1 MNLDRTR
8 NARPAFI
15 SQTSTWRPAYLPVSA
30 WLEHGAFGF
39 WLVEATSPRLVVE
52 LGTDFG
58 FSYLTFCQAIKGLNL
73 GARAFAVDTWQGD
86 FHAGF
91 YGEEVFQTLKQ
102 AHDQDYRGFS
112 TLLRMTFDE
121 AVDKFADGSIDLL
134 HIDGRHLYDDVRHD
148 FNTWLPKLSDR
159 AVVLF
164 HDTNVRERDFGVFR
178 FWEEITSAY
187 PSFEFFHGHG
197 LGVLAV
203 GPNQP
208 DGMRALL
215 EADETE
221 RNLIRSVYAYLGSVI
236 NDRYALQSERSVY
249 QQEKGKFERTIAEQ
263 HEVIQRLEGD
273 VQQQLQ
279 LHQQQLQ
286 LHQQELQLHE
296 RQFQMQLTESIERE
310 AELTERLAKQ
320 AAELADT
327 RHRLAME
334 AGRIHEVF
342 SSSSWWL
349 TSPLRSA
356 ASWARRKRGRPQ
368 LLRTANDILA
378 IGKPEASGARHIVL
392 YSGEPETPGH
402 MYRVARFA
410 SAAEVLGCK
419 TTIVTDDA
427 HLVDAPPGD
436 VLFVWRAR
444 SSERLAR
451 AAAEAR
457 ARDASILFDVDDLM
471 IEPEIVSVETI
482 DGIRSQGISEASVV
496 SHFGQVRDAFLE
508 CDFGVAPT
516 SYLAERMRRYQKPA
530 VVLPNGFDEGTL
542 KRSRRSV
549 RLRAAQSG
557 DGLLR
562 IGYAAGTRTH
572 QRDFGVAVG
581 ALSRILRERDDVR
594 LVMFCVNQ
602 DPIVRPH
609 EFPELSGL
617 EDRIEW
623 REAVGLADLP
633 EEIARFDIN
642 IVPLEAGNTFCE
654 AKSELKYFE
663 AALVSV
669 PTIASPTNVY
679 ASAIREEV
687 TGFLAATEDEW
698 YAKISRLLDDEAL
711 RAAMARDAFHDALWK
726 YGPERRIE
734 LVSEI
739 LDRADLKQ
747 QSRPAHGIRLRDEMA
762 SRRPEIPDHR
772 IVFKRD
778 ELKEAEVTVVIPLYN
793 YARYIEHALESVG
806 RQTLGPIDLVVVDDR
821 STDQSQAVAASWL
834 EKNAKRFNRTLLI
847 ENNEN
852 SGLARSRNVGFAN
865 SETVFVLP
873 LDADNELLPDC
884 ATKCLEKLRHSRGA
898 FAFPEIAMF
907 GESEGVFNQGPFLA
921 ERLVGG
927 NFIDAMAL
935 VRKAAWCGVGGYDHI
950 QYGWE
955 DYDFW
960 CKLVELGLIGVAVPE
975 VLARYR
981 VHGQS
986 MLKTQTD
993 VARNK
998 ALVVAELERRHP
1010 WLKIAQ

>member
-15 SQTSTWRPAYLPVSA
+15 SQTSTWRPSYLPVSA

-39 WLVEATSPRLVVE
+39 WVVEATSPGLVVE
-52 LGTDFG
+52 LGTDYG

-73 GARAFAVDTWQGD
+73 GTRAFAVDTWQGD

-91 YGEEVFQTLKQ
+91 YGDDVLQALKQ
-102 AHDQDYRGFS
+102 THDSEYRGFS
-112 TLLRMTFDE
+112 TLLQMTFDE
-121 AVDKFADGSIDLL
+121 AADKFADGSIDLL

-148 FNTWLPKLSDR
+148 FETWLPKLSDR

-178 FWEEITSAY
+178 FWEEITAAY

-208 DGMRALL
+208 NGMRALL
-215 EADETE
+215 EADEVE
-221 RNLIRSVYAYLGSVI
+221 RNLIRSVYSYLGSVI
-236 NDRYALQSERSVY
+236 NDRQALQSERSAF
-249 QQEKGKFERTIAEQ
+249 QQEKNKLELTIAEQ
-263 HEVIQRLEGD
+263 HETIQRLEGD
-273 VQQQLQ
+273 FQEQLQ
-279 LHQQQLQ
+279 AQVS
-286 LHQQELQLHE
+286 
-296 RQFQMQLTESIERE
+296 ESTERE
-310 AELTERLAKQ
+310 SELIQRESELTQRLAKQ

-327 RHRLAME
+327 KNRLAME
-334 AGRIHEVF
+334 AVRIHEVF

-349 TSPLRSA
+349 TAPLRRAATWVRHRRRRSPLLLQKASNIT
-356 ASWARRKRGRPQ
+356 ASW
-368 LLRTANDILA
+368 
-378 IGKPEASGARHIVL
+378 KPKSTDARHIVL

-402 MYRVARFA
+402 MYRVGRFA

-419 TTIVTDDA
+419 TTIVTDEAD
-427 HLVDAPPGD
+427 LIDTPPGD

-444 SSERLAR
+444 SSDKLGK
-451 AAAEAR
+451 AAAAAR
-457 ARDASILFDVDDLM
+457 ERDASILFDVDDLM
-471 IEPEIVSVETI
+471 IEPEIVSVEMI
-482 DGIRSQGISEASVV
+482 DGIRSQGISEASVA
-496 SHFGQVRDAFLE
+496 SHFGEVRDAFLQ

-516 SYLAERMRRYQKPA
+516 AYLAERMRRYQKPA
-530 VVLPNGFDEGTL
+530 VVLPNGFDDGTL

-549 RLRAAQSG
+549 RLRKSRQA

-572 QRDFGVAVG
+572 QRDFGIAVG
-581 ALSRILRERDDVR
+581 ALRRILQERDNVR
-594 LVMFCVNQ
+594 LVLFCVNR
-602 DPIVRPH
+602 DPIVRLD

-617 EDRIEW
+617 ADKIEW

-669 PTIASPTNVY
+669 PTVASPTNVY
-679 ASAIREEV
+679 ASAIREGV
-687 TGFLAATEDEW
+687 TGFLAANEDEW
-698 YAKISRLLDDEAL
+698 YAKLSRLLDDEAL
-711 RAAMARDAFHDALWK
+711 RTTIARDALHDSLWK

-747 QSRPAHGIRLRDEMA
+747 QSRPAHAIRLRDEMA
-762 SRRPEIPDHR
+762 TRLPEIPDHR
-772 IVFKRD
+772 ILFKRD
-778 ELKEAEVTVVIPLYN
+778 ALKEAEVTVVIPLYN
-793 YARYIEHALESVG
+793 YARYIEEALESVAG
-806 RQTLGPIDLVVVDDR
+806 QSLELIDLVVVDDR
-821 STDQSQAVAASWL
+821 STDESQAVAASWL
-834 EKNAKRFNRTLLI
+834 ERNAKRFNRALLI
-847 ENNEN
+847 ENGEN

-865 SETVFVLP
+865 SETTFVLP
-873 LDADNELLPDC
+873 LDADNELMPDC

-898 FAFPEIAMF
+898 FAFPEIAKF

-921 ERLVGG
+921 ERFVGG

-935 VRKAAWCGVGGYDHI
+935 VRKAAWCGVGGYEHI

-993 VARNK
+993 VAKNK
-998 ALVVAELERRHP
+998 ALVVAELEKRHS
-1010 WLKIAQ
+1010 WLRIAQ